1 MSLTQ
6 QNIELWGDDIPW
18 LAGLREKGLTAFKK
32 LGFPKAK
39 TEAWKYSYF
48 NETALDGLTID
59 NKPHECA
66 CNGACH
72 CSKVE
77 KLPFSVI
84 NVSFCNGEPEVEH
97 LELPKGLII
106 KSGHIYW

>member
-18 LAGLREKGLTAFKK
+18 LVGLREKGLNAFKK

-48 NETALDGLTID
+48 NEWYDLVKIILLNEILG
-59 NKPHECA
+59 KR
-66 CNGACH
+66 
-72 CSKVE
+72 KVN
-77 KLPFSVI
+77 SI
-84 NVSFCNGEPEVEH
+84 ND
-97 LELPKGLII
+97 L
-106 KSGHIYW
+106 KSLKYLRDSISL